1 MAEVAVVG
9 QQPVRRN
16 VALWLGGLGVAVVLA
31 LQGSLAWWFASVS
44 PEATWRT
51 LLGVVL
57 GLAAPTAG
65 GVAYLRWD
73 HSDQSPEG
81 RIGHVER
88 VMAVVGL
95 GLIVPTLTLVVVFV
109 IVSGKVF

>member
-1 MAEVAVVG
+1 M
-9 QQPVRRN
+9 QRN
-16 VALWLGGLGVAVVLA
+16 AALWLGGLGVAVVVI
-31 LQGSLAWWFASVS
+31 LQGSLAWWFASLT

-65 GVAYLRWD
+65 AVAYLR
-73 HSDQSPEG
+73 SDRANQSAEE
-81 RIGHVER
+81 RTGHVER

-95 GLIVPTLTLVVVFV
+95 GLIVPTLTLVIVFV